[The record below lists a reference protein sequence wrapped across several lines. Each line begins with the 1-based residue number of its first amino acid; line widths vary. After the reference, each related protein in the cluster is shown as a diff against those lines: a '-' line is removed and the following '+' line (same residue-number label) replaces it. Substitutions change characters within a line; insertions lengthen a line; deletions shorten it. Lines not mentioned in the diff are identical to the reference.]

1 MNHTQSG
8 TELIPCLKIAD
19 REFSSRLFLGTG
31 KFPSPHVMK
40 VAIEASEAA
49 MVTVALRRID
59 LARKEDI
66 LSFINREKFTLLPNT
81 SGARTAKEAVFL
93 AKLARESGLGN
104 WLKLEVIPDP
114 QYLWPD
120 PVETLAA
127 AEILVKEGFIV
138 LPYMPP
144 DPVLAKKLTDV
155 GCATVMPLGAPIG
168 SNRGLQMREALR
180 IIIEQ
185 ATVPVVVDAGLGV
198 PSHACEAMEM
208 GADAVLVNTAIATA
222 EDPVRMAGAFR
233 DAVKAGREAFLA
245 GRGAEREGAEAS
257 SPLEGVVR
265 G

>member
-1 MNHTQSG
+1 M
-8 TELIPCLKIAD
+8 ELKI
-19 REFSSRLFLGTG
+19 RNSEFTSRLFLGTG
-31 KFPSPHVMK
+31 KFASPEIMRD
-40 VAIEASEAA
+40 ALEASQAS
-49 MVTVALRRID
+49 MVTVALRRVD
-59 LARKEDI
+59 LARPERDI
-66 LSFINREKFTLLPNT
+66 LTFINRNRFLLLPNT
-81 SGARTAKEAVFL
+81 SGARNAKEAIFL
-93 AKLARESGLGN
+93 AKLAREANMGP

-120 PVETLAA
+120 PVETLSA
-127 AEILVKEGFIV
+127 AEQLVKEGFIV

-144 DPVLAKKLTDV
+144 DPVLAKKLAEV
-155 GCATVMPLGAPIG
+155 GCAAVMPLAAPIG
-168 SNRGLQMREALR
+168 SNRGLQMREAIR

-222 EDPVRMAGAFR
+222 EDPVRMAAAFR
-233 DAVKAGREAFLA
+233 DAVRAGREAYLA
-245 GRGAEREGAEAS
+245 GRGAERQAAEAS